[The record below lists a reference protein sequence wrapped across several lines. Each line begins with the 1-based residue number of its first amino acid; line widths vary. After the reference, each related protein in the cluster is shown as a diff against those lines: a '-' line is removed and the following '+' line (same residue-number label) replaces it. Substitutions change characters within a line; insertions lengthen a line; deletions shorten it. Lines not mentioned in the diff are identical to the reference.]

1 MAINTNR
8 SVWGFH
14 GIPAIL
20 LGFVILIGIA
30 IFFNLAIIVTY
41 RYGAV
46 APYDEAPIRDIN
58 NVKMI
63 APMEQQR
70 QFAFQ
75 APKEEKK

>member
-1 MAINTNR
+1 MAVNTNR

-20 LGFVILIGIA
+20 VGFVVLIA
-30 IFFNLAIIVTY
+30 IAYVLILAIVVTY

-46 APYDEAPIRDIN
+46 EPYDEKPIRDIN
-58 NVKMI
+58 NVKRI

-70 QFAFQ
+70 AFAFQ
-75 APKEEKK
+75 APKEK

>member
-1 MAINTNR
+1 MAVNTNR

-41 RYGAV
+41 RYGAIE
-46 APYDEAPIRDIN
+46 PYDEEPIRNIH
-58 NVKMI
+58 NVKRI
-63 APMEQQR
+63 GEMEAQR
-70 QFAFQ
+70 KFGFQ
-75 APKEEKK
+75 PPKSETK